1 MRRDAYGLPV
11 STQTPASRE
20 TYDRAVQGLLSWDGQ
35 ALELFRAVGA
45 QDPALALRHTGAARV
60 TGPGSSATSWCR

>member
-1 MRRDAYGLPV
+1 MGHDAYGLPV

-20 TYDRAVQGLLSWDGQ
+20 AYDRAVQGAPFLGRSG
-35 ALELFRAVGA
+35 LEMFRAVGA
-45 QDPALALRHTGAARV
+45 QDPALALRHAGVARV